1 MLAYSSH
8 TPCGLRPGELLT
20 MAPPTPPTTFY
31 EPGHYRR
38 RSKMKRRGVENASQ
52 NALENGSPGA
62 RNSVQNGSRELPGAS
77 REPKSI
83 FDAFLTLA
91 GVAPG
96 GLLGPSWR
104 FLGRSCRVLGSSWR
118 FLGPSWASRD
128 APRRV
133 PGRVSEAVWGD
144 VFGALPRSLK
154 NRRFH
159 KLWVAFSVFF
169 VKSFLEPLLSSLRLR
184 RRGRKPLKY
193 MFSHGVCDDFR

>member
-1 MLAYSSH
+1 M
-8 TPCGLRPGELLT
+8 T
-20 MAPPTPPTTFY
+20 MAPPTPPTPFY

-52 NALENGSPGA
+52 NALEHRSKMATRGLEIRSKMAPGS
-62 RNSVQNGSRELPGAS
+62 SRV

-83 FDAFLTLA
+83 FDAFLTHA

-154 NRRFH
+154 NHSFH
-159 KLWVAFSVFF
+159 KLWVAFSVS
-169 VKSFLEPLLSSLRLR
+169 V
-184 RRGRKPLKY
+184 
-193 MFSHGVCDDFR
+193 

>member
-1 MLAYSSH
+1 MQAK
-8 TPCGLRPGELLT
+8 
-20 MAPPTPPTTFY
+20 M
-31 EPGHYRR
+31 
-38 RSKMKRRGVENASQ
+38 RSKIAEH
-52 NALENGSPGA
+52 GSPGA

-83 FDAFLTLA
+83 FDAFLTNA

-128 APRRV
+128 APWRV

-169 VKSFLEPLLSSLRLR
+169 KV
-184 RRGRKPLKY
+184 
-193 MFSHGVCDDFR
+193 VFRAAVVFVAAAPARPQTP

>member
-1 MLAYSSH
+1 
-8 TPCGLRPGELLT
+8 
-20 MAPPTPPTTFY
+20 MAS
-31 EPGHYRR
+31 RR
-38 RSKMKRRGVENASQ
+38 RLG
-52 NALENGSPGA
+52 GSWAAVGP
-62 RNSVQNGSRELPGAS
+62 RWLPKT
-77 REPKSI
+77 P
-83 FDAFLTLA
+83 A
-91 GVAPG
+91 GIAPG

-118 FLGPSWASRD
+118 FLGASWASRD

-184 RRGRKPLKY
+184 RRGRKPLKTCFR
-193 MFSHGVCDDFR
+193 MEGVSIFASRAFARASKQQRE